1 MCLITDQVLL
11 APTLAESN
19 PQTARGI
26 DSTQHDSL
34 NIITFHA
41 QVNKK
46 PSITSIFAIP
56 NEWLDIQNMLS
67 LSDKVIIS
75 QFKWNFRK
83 RTDFCLP
90 LWKARYLQHNAA
102 VRAMVPQRQLL
113 IYKVLVQ
120 GDFFHPPK
128 RYKKVILCK
137 GDQNSQLDFRSAKVG
152 RSCALS
158 WANLSL
164 TPRGLTKTSI
174 LDPI

>member
-67 LSDKVIIS
+67 LSESDQIKSYFHISNGISGNELIFAFPCGKLVTYNTMLLCGRWFHKDNFSFIRFLYRVI
-75 QFKWNFRK
+75 FF
-83 RTDFCLP
+83 TP
-90 LWKARYLQHNAA
+90 LK
-102 VRAMVPQRQLL
+102 
-113 IYKVLVQ
+113 
-120 GDFFHPPK
+120 GT
-128 RYKKVILCK
+128 KK
-137 GDQNSQLDFRSAKVG
+137 GF
-152 RSCALS
+152 
-158 WANLSL
+158 
-164 TPRGLTKTSI
+164 
-174 LDPI
+174 

>member
-1 MCLITDQVLL
+1 MLTSGWNLTWECSTSTIKTLDLGINLLSSKSADFIFCQMCLITDQVLL

-34 NIITFHA
+34 NIITFHAQVQTFHA

-102 VRAMVPQRQLL
+102 VRAMVPQGQLL
-113 IYKVLVQ
+113 IYKVFVQ
-120 GDFFHPPK
+120 GDFFTPLK
-128 RYKKVILCK
+128 GTKK
-137 GDQNSQLDFRSAKVG
+137 
-152 RSCALS
+152 
-158 WANLSL
+158 
-164 TPRGLTKTSI
+164 
-174 LDPI
+174 

>member
-46 PSITSIFAIP
+46 PSITSIFAIS

-67 LSDKVIIS
+67 LS
-75 QFKWNFRK
+75 R
-83 RTDFCLP
+83 L
-90 LWKARYLQHNAA
+90 
-102 VRAMVPQRQLL
+102 
-113 IYKVLVQ
+113 
-120 GDFFHPPK
+120 
-128 RYKKVILCK
+128 
-137 GDQNSQLDFRSAKVG
+137 
-152 RSCALS
+152 
-158 WANLSL
+158 
-164 TPRGLTKTSI
+164 
-174 LDPI
+174 

>member
-1 MCLITDQVLL
+1 MLTSGWNLTWECSTSTIKTLDLGINLLSSKSADFIFCQMCLITDQVLL

-67 LSDKVIIS
+67 LSESDQIKSYFHISNGISGNELIFAFPCGKLVTYNTMLLCGRWFHKDNFSFIRFWYRVI
-75 QFKWNFRK
+75 FF
-83 RTDFCLP
+83 TP
-90 LWKARYLQHNAA
+90 LK
-102 VRAMVPQRQLL
+102 
-113 IYKVLVQ
+113 
-120 GDFFHPPK
+120 DT
-128 RYKKVILCK
+128 KK
-137 GDQNSQLDFRSAKVG
+137 
-152 RSCALS
+152 
-158 WANLSL
+158 
-164 TPRGLTKTSI
+164 
-174 LDPI
+174 